1 MEGLARKSVGAT
13 LKRRNAPAGEVAQ
26 RRGDRRRAGV
36 AGVPSGRDSGR
47 HRSDRVGWLRA
58 AVLGANDGIVSSAS
72 LLLGMATAGASHRTV
87 LLTGVSALVAGA
99 MSMAAGEFIS
109 VHSQK
114 DAEVADIDRER
125 GELKR
130 DPRGEMR
137 ELKGIYMARGLDS
150 GLAQQ
155 VSQQLMAKD
164 ALGALVRDELGFSAD
179 TAARPV
185 QAAIASAASF
195 SVGALVPLVVAVVA
209 SQVSLVGSIATA
221 SLLFLAV
228 LGAASAGIGGAPVW
242 SATWRVAFWG
252 AVAMAVTSGA
262 GALFGAVA

>member
-1 MEGLARKSVGAT
+1 V
-13 LKRRNAPAGEVAQ
+13 RRRVV
-26 RRGDRRRAGV
+26 RGDEALQQHAGRREAGRV
-36 AGVPSGRDSGR
+36 QAASARDGGQ
-47 HRSDRVGWLRA
+47 HRNQRIGWLRA

-114 DAEVADIDRER
+114 DSEGADIDRER
-125 GELKR
+125 AELQR

-137 ELKGIYMARGLDS
+137 ELKAIYVARGLDS
-150 GLAQQ
+150 TLAQQ

-164 ALGALVRDELGFSAD
+164 ALGAHVRDELGFSEA
-179 TAARPV
+179 TSARPV

-195 SVGALVPLVVAVVA
+195 SVGAVLPLAVVA
-209 SQVSLVGSIATA
+209 MASQAWLIGSLAAMSLV
-221 SLLFLAV
+221 FLAA
-228 LGAASAGIGGAPVW
+228 LGAASARIGGAPVW
-242 SATWRVAFWG
+242 SGTWRVAFWG

>member
-1 MEGLARKSVGAT
+1 MR
-13 LKRRNAPAGEVAQ
+13 
-26 RRGDRRRAGV
+26 RRGARCDDAPERCSGRRDGGV
-36 AGVPSGRDSGR
+36 AGPTAGRDGGQ
-47 HRSDRVGWLRA
+47 HRSNRVGWLRA

-109 VHSQK
+109 VHSQQ
-114 DAEVADIDRER
+114 DAEGADIDRER

-130 DPRGEMR
+130 DPRGELR
-137 ELKGIYMARGLDS
+137 ELKAIYMARGLDA

-164 ALGALVRDELGFSAD
+164 ALGAHVRDELGFSEA

-195 SVGALVPLVVAVVA
+195 SVGAALPLVVVAMA
-209 SQVSLVGSIATA
+209 SQAWLIASLATTSLV
-221 SLLFLAV
+221 FLAT
-228 LGAASAGIGGAPVW
+228 LGAASARIGGAPVW

-252 AVAMAVTSGA
+252 AMAMAVTSGA
-262 GALFGAVA
+262 GALFNVVA

>member
-1 MEGLARKSVGAT
+1 M
-13 LKRRNAPAGEVAQ
+13 
-26 RRGDRRRAGV
+26 
-36 AGVPSGRDSGR
+36 
-47 HRSDRVGWLRA
+47 
-58 AVLGANDGIVSSAS
+58 LGANDGIVSSAS
-72 LLLGMATAGASHRTV
+72 LLLGIATAGASHRTV

-114 DAEVADIDRER
+114 DAEGADVDVER

-150 GLAQQ
+150 SLAQQ

-164 ALGALVRDELGFSAD
+164 ALGAHVRDELGFSPA
-179 TAARPV
+179 TAARPL
-185 QAAIASAASF
+185 QAAVASACSF
-195 SVGALVPLVVAVVA
+195 SVGALVPLAVAVVVPQA
-209 SQVSLVGSIATA
+209 WLVGSMATA

-228 LGAASAGIGGAPVW
+228 LGAASAAIGGAPVW
-242 SATWRVAFWG
+242 SAAWRVTFWG
-252 AVAMAVTSGA
+252 AIAMAVTSGA
-262 GALFGAVA
+262 GALFGTVA

>member
-1 MEGLARKSVGAT
+1 M
-13 LKRRNAPAGEVAQ
+13 
-26 RRGDRRRAGV
+26 RRGVARGDEALQHRAGRRD
-36 AGVPSGRDSGR
+36 GVKADAASARDGGQ
-47 HRSDRVGWLRA
+47 HRNKRIGWLRA

-72 LLLGMATAGASHRTV
+72 LLLGMATAGASHRTL

-114 DAEVADIDRER
+114 DSEGADIDRER
-125 GELKR
+125 AELKR

-137 ELKGIYMARGLDS
+137 ELKAIYVARGLDS
-150 GLAQQ
+150 SLAQQ

-164 ALGALVRDELGFSAD
+164 ALGAHVRDELGFSEA
-179 TAARPV
+179 TAARPL

-195 SVGALVPLVVAVVA
+195 SVGAVLPLLLVAMA
-209 SQVSLVGSIATA
+209 SHAWLIGSLATLSLV
-221 SLLFLAV
+221 FLAA
-228 LGAASAGIGGAPVW
+228 LGAGAARIGGAPVW
-242 SATWRVAFWG
+242 SGTWRVAFWG
-252 AVAMAVTSGA
+252 GVAMAVTSGA

>member
-1 MEGLARKSVGAT
+1 MDAQGLANRGGRHEARGA
-13 LKRRNAPAGEVAQ
+13 
-26 RRGDRRRAGV
+26 RAVIGKD
-36 AGVPSGRDSGR
+36 GGL

-114 DAEVADIDRER
+114 DAEGADIDRER
-125 GELKR
+125 GELQR
-130 DPRGEMR
+130 DPRGELR
-137 ELKGIYMARGLDS
+137 ELKAIYMARGLDS
-150 GLAQQ
+150 RLAQE
-155 VSQQLMAKD
+155 VSQQLMAND
-164 ALGALVRDELGFSAD
+164 ALGSHVRDELGFSES

-195 SVGALVPLVVAVVA
+195 LVGALLPLVVVIVA
-209 SQVSLVGSIATA
+209 PPAWLATSLASASLV
-221 SLLFLAV
+221 FLAA
-228 LGAASAGIGGAPVW
+228 LGATSARVGGAPVW

-252 AVAMAVTSGA
+252 ATAMAVTSGA

>member
-1 MEGLARKSVGAT
+1 V
-13 LKRRNAPAGEVAQ
+13 
-26 RRGDRRRAGV
+26 RGDDALPGRAGRRAGSA
-36 AGVPSGRDSGR
+36 AGSTPGRDGGQ
-47 HRSDRVGWLRA
+47 HRGNRVGWLRA

-114 DAEVADIDRER
+114 DSEGADIDRER
-125 GELKR
+125 AELKR

-137 ELKGIYMARGLDS
+137 ELKAIYMARGLDS
-150 GLAQQ
+150 SLAQQ

-164 ALGALVRDELGFSAD
+164 ALGAHVRDELGFSEA
-179 TAARPV
+179 TAPRPV
-185 QAAIASAASF
+185 QAAFASAASF
-195 SVGALVPLVVAVVA
+195 SVGAVLPLVVVA
-209 SQVSLVGSIATA
+209 MASPTWLIGTLATTSLV
-221 SLLFLAV
+221 FLAA
-228 LGAASAGIGGAPVW
+228 LGAASARIGGAPVW

-252 AVAMAVTSGA
+252 ALAMAVTSGA
-262 GALFGAVA
+262 GGLFGAVA

>member
-1 MEGLARKSVGAT
+1 
-13 LKRRNAPAGEVAQ
+13 
-26 RRGDRRRAGV
+26 
-36 AGVPSGRDSGR
+36 
-47 HRSDRVGWLRA
+47 VGWLRA

-72 LLLGMATAGASHRTV
+72 LLLGMATAGANHRTV

-114 DAEVADIDRER
+114 DAEGADIDRER

-137 ELKGIYMARGLDS
+137 ELKAIYMARGLDS
-150 GLAQQ
+150 SLAQQ

-164 ALGALVRDELGFSAD
+164 ALGAHVRDELGFSDA

-195 SVGALVPLVVAVVA
+195 SVGAVLPLAVVAVA
-209 SQVSLVGSIATA
+209 SQAWLVGSLATA
-221 SLLFLAV
+221 ALVFLAA
-228 LGAASAGIGGAPVW
+228 LGAGSARVGGAHVW
-242 SATWRVAFWG
+242 AATWRVVFWG
-252 AVAMAVTSGA
+252 AAAMAVTSGA
-262 GALFGAVA
+262 GALFVAVA